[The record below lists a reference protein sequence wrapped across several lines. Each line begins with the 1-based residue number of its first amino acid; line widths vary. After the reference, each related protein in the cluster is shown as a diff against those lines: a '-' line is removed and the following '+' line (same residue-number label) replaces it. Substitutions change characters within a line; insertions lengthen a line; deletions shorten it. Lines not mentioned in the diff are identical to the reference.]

1 MTVAAGF
8 TPTDLELMI
17 KHELRKDREVSEALL
32 IRIIREGASW
42 RAEARF
48 KASHT
53 GLLGDYKASIA
64 KRVTEIGEQLAP
76 GHRACWLVPVGCRIA
91 ASS

>member
-32 IRIIREGASW
+32 IRIIRQGGVLARRGA
-42 RAEARF
+42 
-48 KASHT
+48 
-53 GLLGDYKASIA
+53 I
-64 KRVTEIGEQLAP
+64 
-76 GHRACWLVPVGCRIA
+76 
-91 ASS
+91 